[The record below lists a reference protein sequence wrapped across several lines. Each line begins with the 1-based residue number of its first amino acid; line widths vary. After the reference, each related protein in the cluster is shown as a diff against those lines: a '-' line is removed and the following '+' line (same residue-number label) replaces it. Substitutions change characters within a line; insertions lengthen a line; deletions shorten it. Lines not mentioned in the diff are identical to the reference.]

1 MAELATVNPL
11 AIGLGCI
18 AVLLLIFLL
27 FFYPALVLSSREA
40 EKERQRELYY
50 LERNHG
56 DKAAAWNEYVNDL
69 LDGLE
74 DDINDSNDA

>member
-1 MAELATVNPL
+1 MAELTFNPL
-11 AIGLGCI
+11 SIGLGCLTI
-18 AVLLLIFLL
+18 LLLAFLL
-27 FFYPALVLSSREA
+27 FVYPALVLSGRES

-50 LERNHG
+50 LERHHG

-74 DDINDSNDA
+74 DDINDCNDD